1 MPKDPTVK
9 TTNFLQFSILLWTYL
24 GISSKRDIKVCNW
37 VYLGYQSYVKPL
49 WTTFKIQLAFSNRS
63 VFSADLSWLEWKEL
77 FSSGRSMPWGL
88 GHTPCPS
95 VDMVELTANIR
106 WAFSPESTSERIAV
120 GIELSTLS
128 FKRVWVG
135 EATAKYD
142 VMNCDI
148 EEVHG
153 QDAFGITCS

>member
-1 MPKDPTVK
+1 
-9 TTNFLQFSILLWTYL
+9 
-24 GISSKRDIKVCNW
+24 
-37 VYLGYQSYVKPL
+37 VYLGYQSYVKPP

-106 WAFSPESTSERIAV
+106 WALSPDSTSERIAI

-135 EATAKYD
+135 EATAKD
-142 VMNCDI
+142 
-148 EEVHG
+148 EVRSFLQHHELWHRG
-153 QDAFGITCS
+153 SPWPGRLRNYLQLTKLCAVFS